1 MARARRKRT
10 WKRRLIHLAL
20 WIAIAAAA
28 AFALVRFAQAWTPS
42 RDHYPVQGLSVS
54 STNGSIAWKTVK
66 AHGAD
71 FAYLRASSGA
81 TRRDPAFAANL
92 EGAHAAGLRYGPAHE
107 FSLCSLASDQ
117 ATLFISTV
125 PRESAMLPAV
135 VRLHFTPRCPRR
147 PTRAA
152 VLSELNTFLNLIE
165 AHMGKPALIRV
176 SPDFEQIYN
185 ISGGINRTL
194 WLEGNVFSP
203 NYAGRPWVMWT
214 ASDFHRIDGI
224 GQAVEWDVVRP

>member
-1 MARARRKRT
+1 MARRT
-10 WKRRLIHLAL
+10 WKKRLIYLAL
-20 WIAIAAAA
+20 WLIIAAVI
-28 AFALVRFAQAWTPS
+28 AFALIRSAQGWTPS
-42 RDHYPVQGLSVS
+42 RGHYPLQGLSVS
-54 STNGSIAWKTVK
+54 SANGPIAWNMVK
-66 AHGAD
+66 ARDAD
-71 FAYLRASSGA
+71 FAYLRASTGA
-81 TRRDPAFAANL
+81 ARRDPAFAANL
-92 EGAHAAGLRYGPAHE
+92 EGARTAGLRYGPAHE

-125 PRESAMLPAV
+125 PRESAMLPPV
-135 VRLHFTPRCPRR
+135 VRLHFTPRCSCR

-176 SPDFEQIYN
+176 SQDFEQIYD

-203 NYAGRPWVMWT
+203 NYASRPWVMWT
-214 ASDFHRIDGI
+214 ASDFHRIEGI